1 MMNWDWERN
10 RPAHPATPKE
20 AAQPGWWATMR
31 QLLRPPLLDPA
42 VPDERLAAWLDKH
55 TMKVRR
61 LVGAGTVRD
70 SMCT

>member
-1 MMNWDWERN
+1 MHRHVQMMNWDWERN
-10 RPAHPATPKE
+10 RPAHPATPEE

-55 TMKVRR
+55 TMKVREGGW
-61 LVGAGTVRD
+61 V
-70 SMCT
+70 C